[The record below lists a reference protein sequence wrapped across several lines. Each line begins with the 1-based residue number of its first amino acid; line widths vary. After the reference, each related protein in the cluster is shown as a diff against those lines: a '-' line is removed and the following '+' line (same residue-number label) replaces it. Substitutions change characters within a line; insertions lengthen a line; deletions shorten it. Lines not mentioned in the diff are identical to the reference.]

1 MTLTT
6 HIQMFLA
13 EAALAVACASYFGT
27 DSAERWSNDG
37 EALAGRHAG

>member
-13 EAALAVACASYFGT
+13 EAALAVASPSSFGT
-27 DSAERWSNDG
+27 GSAERWSNDG